1 MFYKALRFRINL
13 KLSVQRALLGAI
25 YPNIRAI
32 AIGGIG
38 TKKLKITRYLDRP
51 PTEFDYDNISDIA
64 GEILGDMVEFN
75 EVEEKCEFT
84 TEYISKLDHLDFWAY
99 RRMESF

>member
-1 MFYKALRFRINL
+1 MFYRDRRLRINL
-13 KLSVQRALLGAI
+13 KLSAQVALLGAI

-38 TKKLKITRYLDRP
+38 TKKLKITCYLDRQ

-64 GEILGDMVEFN
+64 GEILADMVEFN

-84 TEYISKLDHLDFWAY
+84 TVYISKLNHLDFWAY
-99 RRMESF
+99 IRKEPL